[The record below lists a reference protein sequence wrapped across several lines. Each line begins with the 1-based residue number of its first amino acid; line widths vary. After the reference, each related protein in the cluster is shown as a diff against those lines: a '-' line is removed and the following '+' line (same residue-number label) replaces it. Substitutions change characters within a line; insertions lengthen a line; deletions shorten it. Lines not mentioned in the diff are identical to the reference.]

1 MFKVLVNWLYIA
13 LTTACLGT
21 GIAALAE
28 NKLHY
33 RFKNADSILAMGLV
47 LATVY
52 AQIWSLFYKVGILA
66 NIVLLI
72 PVCAI
77 FFYMAENR

>member
-33 RFKNADSILAMGLV
+33 RFKMQ
-47 LATVY
+47 TVY
-52 AQIWSLFYKVGILA
+52 WQWGLFWQLYMHRYG
-66 NIVLLI
+66 
-72 PVCAI
+72 VCFI
-77 FFYMAENR
+77 RLEF